1 MTIQIDTGSFAL
13 LRDSVAGAVYVRGDA
28 GLAAEVAGFNT
39 AIVHDPDVVV
49 AVTSESDVAAAV
61 RFAAEN
67 GLPVRVQAT
76 GHGGG
81 LPVTDGVL
89 ITTRAL
95 DDITIEPEARLAT
108 VGAGVRWAPVV
119 AAGAE
124 FGLTPITGSS
134 PHVGAIGYT
143 LGGGLGPLSRSHGF
157 TSDWVRDFRVVT
169 ADGQLVTANDT
180 TNSDLFWAL
189 RGGKGGLG
197 VVTSMT
203 IELVPMKTLYAGSLI
218 FEGDDIEPALRAWI
232 EWAQS
237 APERVTSS
245 FAFIDVPDV
254 EFAPPPLRGKFV
266 LSVRFAFPGD
276 PAEGARLAA
285 PLREA
290 ATVSLDLLGEI
301 PTTAV
306 GTIHNDPVEGGPD
319 WIRGLMFDSIDQD
332 LADDLLRLAGPGSGT
347 PFAAVEVRQLGGA
360 TRRDP
365 KGGTAVGGRDA
376 QFTLGLI
383 ALDPS
388 TFAERA
394 PERAQAI
401 TDAVG
406 GRRSPVTN
414 VNWSRGL
421 IDAAEFTGT
430 WPPAVFDRLAAT
442 RAKYDPSGVFAF
454 GPAVG

>member
-1 MTIQIDTGSFAL
+1 MTIQIDTDSLAR
-13 LRDSVAGAVYVRGDA
+13 LRASVTGTVFVRGDA
-28 GLAAEVAGFNT
+28 GLAAEVAGFNPT
-39 AIVHDPDVVV
+39 LVHDPDVVV
-49 AVTSESDVAAAV
+49 AVTSEEDVAAAV

-67 GLPVRVQAT
+67 GLRVRVQAT

-81 LPVTDGVL
+81 LPITDGVL
-89 ITTRAL
+89 ISTRAL
-95 DDITIEPEARLAT
+95 DEITIDPEAGLAT
-108 VGAGVRWAPVV
+108 IGAGCRWAPVIE
-119 AAGAE
+119 AGSE
-124 FGLTPITGSS
+124 YGLAPITGSS
-134 PHVGAIGYT
+134 PHVGAVGYT

-157 TSDWVRDFRVVT
+157 TADWVRAFRVVT
-169 ADGQLVTANDT
+169 ADGEIVTADDT
-180 TNSDLFWAL
+180 SHRELFWAL

-203 IELVPMKTLYAGSLI
+203 IELVPLKTLYAGSLI
-218 FEGDDIEPALRAWI
+218 FEGDSIEPALRTWV

-237 APERVTSS
+237 APDLVTSS

-266 LSVRFAFPGD
+266 LSIRFAFPGD
-276 PAEGARLAA
+276 PAEGARLAS
-285 PLREA
+285 PLRESA
-290 ATVSLDLLGEI
+290 PVSLDLLGEI

-306 GTIHNDPVEGGPD
+306 GTIHNDPEAGGPD
-319 WIRGLMFDSIDQD
+319 WIRGLMLDSIDQD
-332 LADDLLRLAGPGSGT
+332 LADELLRLAGPGSGT

-365 KGGTAVGGRDA
+365 ADGTSVGGRDA
-376 QFTLGLI
+376 QFTMGLI

-401 TDAVG
+401 FDAVG
-406 GRRSPVTN
+406 GRRSAITN

-421 IDAAEFTGT
+421 IDPAEFTTT
-430 WPPAVFDRLAAT
+430 WPPAVFDRLAAART
-442 RAKYDPSGVFAF
+442 TYDPSGVFAF
-454 GPAVG
+454 GPAAE

>member
-1 MTIQIDTGSFAL
+1 MTIQIDTDSLAR
-13 LRDSVAGAVYVRGDA
+13 LRDSVAGTVFVRGDA

-49 AVTSESDVAAAV
+49 AVTSENDVSAAV
-61 RFAAEN
+61 QFAADN
-67 GLPVRVQAT
+67 DLRVRVQAT

-81 LPVTDGVL
+81 LPITDGVL
-89 ITTRAL
+89 ISTRAL
-95 DDITIEPEARLAT
+95 DDITIDPETRLAT
-108 VGAGVRWAPVV
+108 IGAGVRWAPVV
-119 AAGAE
+119 EAGAE

-157 TSDWVRDFRVVT
+157 TSDWVRGFRVVT
-169 ADGQLVTANDT
+169 ADGEVLTANDT
-180 TNSDLFWAL
+180 THSDLFWAL

-203 IELVPMKTLYAGSLI
+203 IELVPMRTLYAGSLI
-218 FEGDDIEPALRAWI
+218 FEGVEIEPALRTWV

-237 APERVTSS
+237 APESVTSS

-254 EFAPPPLRGKFV
+254 EFAPPPLRGTFV
-266 LSVRFAFPGD
+266 LSIRFAFPGD

-290 ATVSLDLLGEI
+290 ARVSLDLLGEI

-319 WIRGLMFDSIDQD
+319 WIRGLMLDSIDQD

-347 PFAAVEVRQLGGA
+347 PFVAVEVRQLGGA
-360 TRRDP
+360 THRDA
-365 KGGTAVGGRDA
+365 KDGTAVGGRDA
-376 QFTLGLI
+376 RFTMGLI

-394 PERAQAI
+394 PERAAAI
-401 TDAVG
+401 FDAVG
-406 GRRSPVTN
+406 GRRSEITN

-421 IDAAEFTGT
+421 IDAAEFTTT
-430 WPPAVFDRLAAT
+430 WPPAVFDRLAAART
-442 RAKYDPSGVFAF
+442 KYDPSGVFAF
-454 GPAVG
+454 GPAVE